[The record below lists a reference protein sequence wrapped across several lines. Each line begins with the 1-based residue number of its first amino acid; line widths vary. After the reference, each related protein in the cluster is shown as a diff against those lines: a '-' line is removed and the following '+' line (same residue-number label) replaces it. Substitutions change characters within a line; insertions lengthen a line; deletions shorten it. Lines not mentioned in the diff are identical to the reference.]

1 MKDTIFSPAD
11 ILLPDYTQDSP
22 LWKCWSVIAC
32 DQHSSEMQYWDSAAG
47 IVGDAPSTLNLILPE
62 AYLETP
68 KADEQK
74 DKIKRTM
81 LDVGTPLRR
90 FDDALIYVERD
101 LPGAGTRRGLLGRLD
116 LEYYD
121 YARDTDSAVRPTEQT
136 VVDRLPPRVKVRE
149 KARYELPH
157 TMVFADKFDEVMDFL
172 TDRRAEMEKL
182 YDFELMLG
190 GGHLTGY
197 LVEGE
202 ILRQTVKR
210 IADYEASFTNNSM
223 TYAVGDG
230 NHSLAAAKLHYES
243 HKGVPGY
250 ESSRWTLC
258 EIVDV
263 RDSAIVFEPIYRTV
277 MTDDVGAF
285 LSALSKICGE
295 GEQRVTCITAE
306 GEQEF
311 SFAAPDHA
319 LTVGTLQNFIDRYI
333 ADHPETKCDYIHGED
348 AVRRLGAKPG
358 HIGFIF
364 RGVAKDELFTYVDTN
379 GVLPR
384 KAFSMGDSLSKR
396 YYTEMRQ
403 IQKA

>member
-11 ILLPDYTQDSP
+11 ILLPDYAGDSP

-32 DQHSSEMQYWDSAAG
+32 DQHSSETQYWDNAAR
-47 IVGDAPSTLNLILPE
+47 IVGNAPSTLNLILPE
-62 AYLETP
+62 AYLDTP

-74 DKIKRTM
+74 ERIKRTM

-101 LPGAGTRRGLLGRLD
+101 LPGAGIRRGLVGRLD

-121 YARDTDSAVRPTEQT
+121 YTPDTNSAVRPTEQT

-157 TMVFADKFDEVMDFL
+157 TMVFADNFGNVMDFL
-172 TDRRAEMEKL
+172 TSSRDGMTKL

-202 ILRQTVKR
+202 LLEETVRR
-210 IADYEASFTNNSM
+210 IADYEASFSDNAM

-243 HKGVPGY
+243 HKGVAGY
-250 ESSRWTLC
+250 ESARWTLC

-277 MTDDVGAF
+277 MTDDVDAF
-285 LSALSKICGE
+285 LSALSSHCGE
-295 GEQRVTCITAE
+295 GDQKILCITAD
-306 GEQEF
+306 GEKELAF
-311 SFAAPDHA
+311 SAPDHA
-319 LTVGTLQNFIDRYI
+319 LTVGTLQNFIDSYI
-333 ADHPETKCDYIHGED
+333 AAHPDTRCDYIHGED
-348 AVRRLGAKPG
+348 AVRRLGQKPG
-358 HIGFIF
+358 YIGFIF
-364 RGVAKDELFTYVDTN
+364 RGVAKNELFPYVDAN

-384 KAFSMGDSLSKR
+384 KAFSMGDALSKR

>member
-1 MKDTIFSPAD
+1 MKETIFSPAD
-11 ILLPDYTQDSP
+11 ILLPDYPHDSS
-22 LWKCWSVIAC
+22 LWKSWSVIAC
-32 DQHSSEMQYWDSAAG
+32 DQHSSEMQYWDSAAE
-47 IVGDAPSTLNLILPE
+47 IAGDSPSTLNLILPE
-62 AYLETP
+62 AYLDTP
-68 KADEQK
+68 KAEAQK
-74 DKIKRTM
+74 EKIKNTM

-90 FDDALIYVERD
+90 FDDALIYIERE
-101 LPGAGTRRGLLGRLD
+101 LPGAGIRRGIVGRLD

-121 YARDTDSAVRPTEQT
+121 YTPDAVSAVRPTEQT

-157 TMVFADKFDEVMDFL
+157 TMVFADKFDSVMDFL
-172 TDRRAEMEKL
+172 TAHRDDMTKL

-197 LVEGE
+197 LVDGE
-202 ILRQTVKR
+202 ILKETVSR
-210 IADYEASFTNNSM
+210 IADYEASFAGDAM

-243 HKGVPGY
+243 HKGVEGY
-250 ESSRWTLC
+250 ESARWTLC

-263 RDSAIVFEPIYRTV
+263 RDSAIIFEPIYRTV
-277 MTDDVGAF
+277 MTSDVDAF
-285 LSALSKICGE
+285 LTALSDICGE
-295 GEQRVTCITAE
+295 GEQKVTCITAE
-306 GEQEF
+306 GERQF
-311 SFAAPDHA
+311 AFAAPDHA

-333 ADHPETKCDYIHGED
+333 AAHPDVKCDYIHGED
-348 AVRRLGAKPG
+348 AVRRLGSKPG
-358 HIGFIF
+358 YVGFIF
-364 RGVAKDELFTYVDTN
+364 RGVAKEELFPYVDTN